1 MPALTWYTN
10 ITELYGPLL
19 IVESVESP
27 TYEELVT
34 IELGDG
40 SQRQGRVL
48 EAHRGKAVVQVFG
61 STAGL
66 DLEKTKVRFLG
77 KTAQMSVT
85 KQLLGRTLS
94 GLGEVIDDGPAVI
107 GEEERDINGSATNPF
122 ARKVPSD
129 FIQTGISTIDV
140 LNTLIRGQKLPIF
153 SLSGL
158 PHNKVA
164 AQIARQAAVVSHQQ
178 SESVSSRSSSSKS
191 AADDFAIVFGAMGVT
206 SAEAHYFRRE
216 LEDTGA
222 LGRSV
227 LFLNQADDPVI
238 ERILLPRMA
247 LTTAEYL
254 AFTHHMHVLVIL
266 TDMTNYANALREI
279 SAARKEIPGRRGYPG
294 YMYTD
299 LASLYERAGCVEGS
313 DGSITQIPIL
323 TMPDDD
329 KTHPIPD
336 LTGYITEGQIAFSRE
351 LHHKDMYP
359 PVDVLASLSRLKV
372 SEEKTRDDHHAMANQ
387 LFAAYAKGKEVREL
401 AQILGE
407 ASLSAVDNQYL
418 VFAKSFE
425 ERFICQ
431 GENENRQ
438 IFDSLQIGWELLK
451 ILPQTELKRIKP
463 DIIAKYMK

>member
-1 MPALTWYTN
+1 MSALTWYTD
-10 ITELYGPLL
+10 IAELYGPLL
-19 IVESVESP
+19 VVESVEAP
-27 TYEELVT
+27 TFEELVL
-34 IELGDG
+34 IELPDG
-40 SQRQGRVL
+40 TRRQGRVL

-66 DLEKTKVRFLG
+66 DLKETKVRFMG

-85 KQLLGRTLS
+85 KHLLGRTLS
-94 GLGEVIDDGPAVI
+94 GLGEVIDDGPAII
-107 GEEERDINGSATNPF
+107 GDEERDINGSATNPF

-129 FIQTGISTIDV
+129 FIQTGLSTIDV
-140 LNTLIRGQKLPIF
+140 LNTLVRGQKLPIF

-164 AQIARQAAVVSHQQ
+164 AQIARQATVIARNEA
-178 SESVSSRSSSSKS
+178 SETAAAS
-191 AADDFAIVFGAMGVT
+191 AGKDFAIVFGAMGVT
-206 SAEAHYFRRE
+206 SAEAHYFRAE

-227 LFLNQADDPVI
+227 LFINQADDPVI

-313 DGSITQIPIL
+313 NGSITQIPIL

-336 LTGYITEGQIAFSRE
+336 LTGYITEGQIAFARE
-351 LHHKDMYP
+351 LHHKGMYP

-372 SEEKTRDDHHAMANQ
+372 SEDKTRDDHHALANQ

-451 ILPQTELKRIKP
+451 ILPQSELKRIKP
-463 DIIAKYMK
+463 ELIAKYLG